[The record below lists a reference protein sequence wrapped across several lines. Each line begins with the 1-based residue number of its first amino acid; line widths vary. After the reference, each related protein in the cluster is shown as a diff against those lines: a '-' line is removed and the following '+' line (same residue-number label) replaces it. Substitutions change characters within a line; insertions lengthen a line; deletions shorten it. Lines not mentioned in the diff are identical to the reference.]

1 MSFIVTNYNNN
12 RRLNSQQ
19 LEMDRLKLYHELI
32 YYDAHEVMNLG
43 KYSSFQCGNDNT
55 ILMVQVLYTSHS
67 QFIKNQILVSYW
79 DM

>member
-32 YYDAHEVMNLG
+32 YYDAHEPW
-43 KYSSFQCGNDNT
+43 KIF
-55 ILMVQVLYTSHS
+55 
-67 QFIKNQILVSYW
+67 
-79 DM
+79 